1 MIYSIQQSLT
11 QRREDDI
18 SRIVLR
24 ERLSRSPSNAS
35 DQAVSAIIEQFHKN
49 TAQKED
55 SILTKLEAL
64 LANNSGKKSDEQNE
78 LTLFSKLNEL
88 LNKAQGS
95 TGDSPKQLVEPLAA
109 YSDTERRGTP
119 DYKQRRKESGNYP
132 PRSGYNQPQR
142 RDDLPCQ
149 NPRSSHLAAIDGQGY
164 GNDEIAPL
172 GQNHHTFP
180 QGEHE
185 FLGMDFGGDDAQAD
199 EELYQQY
206 QNGSRFSPATARYD
220 EAPENEPT
228 SALLSALK
236 KQLSA
241 CPRTAE
247 NAYANDGI

>member
-18 SRIVLR
+18 SRIVLQ
-24 ERLSRSPSNAS
+24 ERLSRSPSNASPSNQESSAS

-64 LANNSGKKSDEQNE
+64 LANNSGKKSDEQKE

-119 DYKQRRKESGNYP
+119 DYKHKIQRMEAKLE
-132 PRSGYNQPQR
+132 
-142 RDDLPCQ
+142 
-149 NPRSSHLAAIDGQGY
+149 
-164 GNDEIAPL
+164 
-172 GQNHHTFP
+172 
-180 QGEHE
+180 E
-185 FLGMDFGGDDAQAD
+185 FF
-199 EELYQQY
+199 
-206 QNGSRFSPATARYD
+206 FCHRY
-220 EAPENEPT
+220 
-228 SALLSALK
+228 K
-236 KQLSA
+236 
-241 CPRTAE
+241 
-247 NAYANDGI
+247 